1 MDLFDTQGIEDFG
14 TPVVDDHAPLAV
26 RMRPQ
31 SADEIVG
38 QQHLLKPGSPLRR
51 LLTPSTDSPAGL
63 SSVILWGPPG
73 TGKTTLAYLIARAS
87 GRRFCEV
94 SAVTSGVK
102 DLRDVISQARRG
114 LTTTGEETIL
124 FVDEVHRFSKSQQ
137 DALLP
142 AVENRWVTLVAATTE
157 NPSFSVI
164 SPLLSRSLLLTL
176 HALSSE
182 DLSLLLDR
190 ALTSE
195 SGLKS
200 LFTLSVD
207 ARSALL
213 RLAGAD
219 ARKALTLLEAAA
231 ASCLER
237 GGEGQLAE
245 DGSKPREIEIADVE
259 NAANQA
265 LVRWDQDQHYDVAS
279 AFIKSMRGSDVD
291 AAIHYL
297 ARMLEAG
304 EDPRFIARRI
314 MICAAEDVGMAAP
327 EVLTTAVS
335 AAQAVAMVGM
345 PEARIILSEAV
356 IAVAI
361 APKSNRAYLAIDAAL
376 GDIRQGKG
384 GPVPTHLRDA
394 HYSGAQALGHGV
406 DYIYAHDAPHHVA
419 AQHYLP
425 EDLRGTSYYR
435 PTTNGN
441 EAMLTKRLAALRELL
456 KVR

>member
-213 RLAGAD
+213 HLAGAD